1 MNASFAA
8 YVASARVLADER
20 GLEWDLPCDDAGKIA
35 KESRWDLTAL
45 VGMIPPPSIH
55 VSDFGVEEDAFERLN
70 EVRRRAGQ
78 SELAP
83 APMSQSWRDL
93 YLAAIIHQV
102 LVRKNKP
109 RSAMVPAR
117 WIRHLASAAG
127 NTPPWAVS
135 PDQVQ
140 QAYNAALLVGDSGKN
155 ALNFEMTVR
164 TVLDDQHLADI
175 SALARFCAP
184 LGSDAAR
191 LSHERVQGERL
202 RVNASS
208 GTSALRGRLSERKSE
223 AKLPEERAFWEMVRI
238 VFTETPRSF
247 SDAIRFA
254 VLKLGVISGLRIGEL
269 VLLPLDCRRWREHVD
284 ADGGA
289 AGNKGGQSRS
299 LMLRHFAEKQVE
311 DERVDGICLYENA
324 QHVPPIF
331 EDVVLETLTKIADL
345 TAPLRERL
353 RLQVETGSLF
363 PEYPSDALVPAHE
376 MFTRLSGN
384 AVFSS
389 KEVPVELEARYRQT
403 LDTSVLEEIRDIQI
417 GSAASF
423 QPTSVFWL
431 RPRKAGLIVIRNRF
445 GDVVDRVEWR
455 DAFLRVGEVE
465 AYVRA
470 NMPTKLP
477 DLEPATLTDGT
488 LIYPHDLM
496 FLMPIRNLIEGRNDG
511 LLDPTHYFAAGRIAT
526 ADIQTILD
534 GSKPESIFRRYGVD
548 EQDRQISL
556 NPHALRH
563 LQTTELFRLG
573 VADTIITK
581 RFNRRSVAQS
591 YEYDH
596 RSLAEDLA
604 NINVP
609 EPAEEA
615 LSDNARQVYRMI
627 AANKVSGPII
637 DEFRRIQ
644 HEHGDDVAF
653 EYLNAEADGLHVTPY
668 GFCVN
673 SFAVDP
679 CPKHLECFNGCRHL
693 ARSEV
698 DEEREHLERLRDRMA
713 GAVKT
718 LEALP
723 EHQRSIGWHNQVAHA
738 RTRLTNIL
746 TTLDT
751 SPGEKPFPDGPDLY
765 QSAESRRGTSVLDT
779 VTFLRDG
786 L

>member
-8 YVASARVLADER
+8 YVASARVLAEGR
-20 GLEWDLPCDDAGKIA
+20 GLKWDLPCDDAGRIA
-35 KESRWDLTAL
+35 RESRWDLTAL

-55 VSDFGVEEDAFERLN
+55 VSDFGVENDAFGRLN
-70 EVRRRAGQ
+70 EVRRQMGQ
-78 SELAP
+78 PELQAV
-83 APMSQSWRDL
+83 PMGRSWRDL
-93 YLAAIIHQV
+93 YLAVIIHQL

-109 RSAMVPAR
+109 RSALVPAR

-127 NTPPWAVS
+127 DTPPWAVT
-135 PDQVQ
+135 PDQVR

-155 ALNFEMTVR
+155 ALNFDMTVR
-164 TVLDDQHLADI
+164 TVLDDQHLADTP
-175 SALARFCAP
+175 ALARFCVP
-184 LGSDAAR
+184 LGSDSAR
-191 LSHERVQGERL
+191 QSHERSQGERA
-202 RVNASS
+202 RVNASFE
-208 GTSALRGRLSERKSE
+208 TNRLRSRLSERKSA
-223 AKLPEERAFWEMVRI
+223 AKLPEEQAFWEMVRI

-254 VLKLGVISGLRIGEL
+254 ILKLGIITGLRVGEV
-269 VLLPLDCRRWREHVD
+269 VLLPLDCRRWREYVD
-284 ADGGA
+284 ADGQP
-289 AGNKGGQSRS
+289 AGGKGGQSRS

-311 DERVDGICLYENA
+311 DEGVDGVCLYENA
-324 QHVPPIF
+324 HHIPPMF
-331 EDVVLETLTKIADL
+331 EEIVLQTLSTIEEL
-345 TAPLRERL
+345 TAPLRRRL
-353 RLQVETGSLF
+353 RRQVETGRLF
-363 PEYPSDALVPAHE
+363 PEYPVDALVPAHE

-384 AVFSS
+384 AIFSNA
-389 KEVPVELEARYRQT
+389 ELPAGLEARYRET
-403 LDTSVLEEIRDIQI
+403 LDSGVLDELRDIQLA
-417 GSAASF
+417 GAAPF
-423 QPTSVFWL
+423 QPASVFWL
-431 RPRKAGLIVIRNRF
+431 RPRKAGLIAIRNKA
-445 GDVVDRVEWR
+445 GEIVDRVEWR
-455 DAFLRVGEVE
+455 DAFLRVGDVE

-470 NMPTKLP
+470 NMPTKIP
-477 DLEPATLTDGT
+477 DLKPATLTDGS
-488 LIYPHDLM
+488 LIYPHELM
-496 FLMPIRNLIEGRNDG
+496 FLMPIRNLIEGRNGG
-511 LLDPTHYFAAGRIAT
+511 LLDPTRYFAAGRIST
-526 ADIQTILD
+526 FDIQVILD
-534 GSKPESIFRRYGVD
+534 GSQPESIFRRYGADD
-548 EQDRQISL
+548 EDRQLSL

-604 NINVP
+604 NIDVP
-609 EPAEEA
+609 EPAEGA

-644 HEHGDDVAF
+644 HEHGDGVAF

-713 GAVKT
+713 SVITT

-723 EHQRSIGWHNQVAHA
+723 EHQRSVGWHNQIVHA
-738 RTRLTNIL
+738 RTRLANIL

-751 SPGEKPFPDGPDLY
+751 SPGQKPFPDGPDLY
-765 QSAESRRGTSVLDT
+765 RPAESRRGTSVLDT
-779 VTFLRDG
+779 VTFLQDG